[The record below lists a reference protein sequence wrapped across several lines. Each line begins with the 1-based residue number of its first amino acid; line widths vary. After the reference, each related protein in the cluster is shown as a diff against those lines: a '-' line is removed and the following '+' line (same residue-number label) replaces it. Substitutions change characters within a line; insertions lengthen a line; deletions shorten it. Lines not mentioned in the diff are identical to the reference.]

1 VNEPVNTRK
10 NSININQTKINKM
23 RTTMKTFVM
32 AFGIGLAIQA
42 NAQEANITVIDN
54 PGYLAK
60 MTTTSNS
67 NVLKVYVG
75 NILGQKLSVK
85 LMDSNGN
92 SLFNQYVNKREPQA
106 SINLDLSELPDGIY
120 NVEMSDSNSKTVKSF
135 KKGTEVI
142 VTRPTETLVA
152 LN

>member
-1 VNEPVNTRK
+1 
-10 NSININQTKINKM
+10 M

-32 AFGIGLAIQA
+32 AFGVGLTMQA

-75 NILGQKLSVK
+75 NILNQKLNVR
-85 LMDSNGN
+85 LVDANGN
-92 SLFNQYVNKREPQA
+92 ALFKKYVSKSEPQA
-106 SINLDLSELPDGIY
+106 SIKLDLDYLPDGIY
-120 NVEMSDSNSKTVKSF
+120 SVEMSDSNSKIVKSF